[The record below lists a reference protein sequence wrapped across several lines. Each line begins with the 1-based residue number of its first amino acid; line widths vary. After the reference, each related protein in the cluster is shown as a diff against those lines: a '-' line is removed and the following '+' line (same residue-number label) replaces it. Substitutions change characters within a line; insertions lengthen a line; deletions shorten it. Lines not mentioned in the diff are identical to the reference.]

1 MITISDLSNSSIY
14 LFLLFVNTLIVS
26 FEKFFYVLIRKVN
39 SSKSLKVSFT
49 LFISIKN
56 GG

>member
-39 SSKSLKVSFT
+39 SSKSLKVEFNM
-49 LFISIKN
+49 KN
-56 GG
+56 ILW

>member
-1 MITISDLSNSSIY
+1 MITISDLSNSSIS

-39 SSKSLKVSFT
+39 SSKSLKVEFN
-49 LFISIKN
+49 IKN
-56 GG
+56 ILW